1 MPYCLR
7 RTQTKKTV
15 RNKETQ
21 HECRVLLVKTH
32 WRLIFI
38 AVVTVHTKKR
48 VYYMYT
54 FQQSIQAIRSIDLLL
69 EKAPVYRLSR
79 SKAPKTQKI
88 CPYRHTRQT
97 GELFLLFNKGVNFS
111 LRNNFA
117 NSGSFAKVSVPI
129 HIYNSLVCC
138 KS

>member
-1 MPYCLR
+1 M
-7 RTQTKKTV
+7 
-15 RNKETQ
+15 
-21 HECRVLLVKTH
+21 
-32 WRLIFI
+32 
-38 AVVTVHTKKR
+38 
-48 VYYMYT
+48 
-54 FQQSIQAIRSIDLLL
+54 QANRSIDLWL

-117 NSGSFAKVSVPI
+117 NFRFF
-129 HIYNSLVCC
+129 C
-138 KS
+138 KSFRSCSYLSFLGQSSL